1 MIPSDH
7 FVRFDNEI
15 FKYLENKG
23 HEHLEDYF
31 LTISNHQETHCL
43 EQFRKD
49 GLQGMY
55 DYWMVI
61 KKEENCDLDQY
72 IENGQHGKI
81 LKFFMNG
88 CPSLSK
94 VQDNDAGACSMYCS
108 HCPGWIMPIMSKVGF
123 YYIYDLV
130 SLDMPRCQAI
140 ICEHIE
146 DARVQ
151 LKMVQKRHNGDRSLV
166 KWNFPAED

>member
-7 FVRFDNEI
+7 FVRFYNEN

-43 EQFRKD
+43 EQFRKG

-151 LKMVQKRHNGDRSLV
+151 LKMVQKRHNGDRNLV